1 MPKAPPALRLP
12 AAASLGISSCHD
24 APGPALTRRAV
35 SKRGWQYGGAG
46 EGKAALA
53 DPGKAGGPPPHRHA
67 EAARSA
73 ERARPPQQRGAREAP
88 GCGPAEPRRRRGPHL
103 PLQVQHVDGAGRHRA
118 AVSPGRPHTPFPL
131 PAQHFRQEVTTRG
144 CARLLRAGI
153 YMRGLRRGGG
163 GTRGF
168 S

>member
-35 SKRGWQYGGAG
+35 SKRGWQHGGAG

-73 ERARPPQQRGAREAP
+73 SEPAP
-88 GCGPAEPRRRRGPHL
+88 L
-103 PLQVQHVDGAGRHRA
+103 SSAGR
-118 AVSPGRPHTPFPL
+118 G
-131 PAQHFRQEVTTRG
+131 
-144 CARLLRAGI
+144 RLLAAAPRS
-153 YMRGLRRGGG
+153 RGGG
-163 GTRGF
+163 AALTFPFR
-168 S
+168 SST